1 MPKDPRCQPA
11 FMAVYNKLTWDSADK
26 MLGPLKPRA
35 ALAQQSANFYDP
47 TLVDWLVKEMKKA
60 PDFQARLLQIEPAIK
75 LMTPEKK
82 ADVADALSKLKKEA
96 PADIFAYTQQMFD
109 NAASSLDKCKTDAN
123 CYMGVLDAPIPA
135 TPPTANYKAIKA
147 AWMTVVY
154 GSGNA
159 NATRAALLTHIDKVK
174 NTGARIALAAA
185 IDELAP
191 QGDVAA
197 ADALD
202 KVVAADTKAGDKDL
216 MSTDNTLAQVAWRLR
231 GRAK

>member
-1 MPKDPRCQPA
+1 
-11 FMAVYNKLTWDSADK
+11 
-26 MLGPLKPRA
+26 
-35 ALAQQSANFYDP
+35 
-47 TLVDWLVKEMKKA
+47 
-60 PDFQARLLQIEPAIK
+60 
-75 LMTPEKK
+75 MTPEKK